1 MLGIG
6 SVLPEFE
13 IVGVKPG
20 FNNHEENGESAFETI
35 NNKSFDG
42 KWKVIYFYPKD
53 FTFVCPT
60 EITQF
65 SDKSDE
71 FKNINC

>member
-20 FNNHEENGESAFETI
+20 FNNHEENGESAFEAI
-35 NNKSFDG
+35 DKNSF
-42 KWKVIYFYPKD
+42 KKKI
-53 FTFVCPT
+53 
-60 EITQF
+60 
-65 SDKSDE
+65 
-71 FKNINC
+71 

>member
-20 FNNHEENGESAFETI
+20 FNNHEE
-35 NNKSFDG
+35 
-42 KWKVIYFYPKD
+42 KWRK
-53 FTFVCPT
+53 CL
-60 EITQF
+60 
-65 SDKSDE
+65 
-71 FKNINC
+71 